1 MGTNV
6 IKNKRELKKLLLN
19 KNDDDDNLETN
30 KNKMTNINLLE
41 NTIEINR
48 KNKRKKIKTRV
59 EKN

>member
-30 KNKMTNINLLE
+30 KNKMTNINLLKL
-41 NTIEINR
+41 IE
-48 KNKRKKIKTRV
+48 KIK
-59 EKN
+59 EKK